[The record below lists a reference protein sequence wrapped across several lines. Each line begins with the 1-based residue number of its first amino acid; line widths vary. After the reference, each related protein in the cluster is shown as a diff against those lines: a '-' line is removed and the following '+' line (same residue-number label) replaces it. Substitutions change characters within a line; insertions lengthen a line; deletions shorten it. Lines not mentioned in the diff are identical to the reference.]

1 MVGRFH
7 GNRDIRNPP
16 IDGIFRIGQRL
27 VGIDDLAVSLVRHE
41 VICPVLRDKASE
53 ALAHIQHFKLC
64 PQIHETV
71 GGRSTS
77 QADNP
82 MNPWPYLHQRLEALG
97 FMIFEGRQ
105 LIDNHHIEVKGK
117 AGLIN
122 QPLQVFAVDDRDIR
136 LLHEGGFSLLRC
148 PDCDRI
154 GQTS

>member
-7 GNRDIRNPP
+7 GNRDIRDPP
-16 IDGIFRIGQRL
+16 IDGVLRIGQRFIG
-27 VGIDDLAVSLVRHE
+27 VDDLAVSLVRHE

-64 PQIHETV
+64 PQIHKAV
-71 GGRSTS
+71 RRRSAG

-82 MNPWPYLHQRLEALG
+82 VNLWPYLHQRLEALG

-117 AGLIN
+117 AGLVN
-122 QPLQVFAVDDRDIR
+122 KPLQVLTVDNRDICF
-136 LLHEGGFSLLRC
+136 LHEGGFSLLRC

-154 GQTS
+154 G